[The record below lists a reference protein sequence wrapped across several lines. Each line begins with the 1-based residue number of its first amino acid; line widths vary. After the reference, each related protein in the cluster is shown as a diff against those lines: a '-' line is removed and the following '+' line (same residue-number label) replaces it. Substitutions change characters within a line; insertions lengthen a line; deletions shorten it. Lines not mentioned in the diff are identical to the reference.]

1 MNDVRIRNRGARF
14 LMVAA
19 SLVIVVA
26 GLREIKPIAVPLI
39 IAGFLSVL
47 SSPILVWL
55 VEHRIPKFIAVLMT
69 VLSNIGVVVVI
80 LLLVGSSIRAF
91 SDSLPNYQQRL
102 EDRARATFDWFEGM
116 GISTSELNWLREEP
130 LLPDPNVDPEKLESD
145 GVTEEP
151 AQAERLLNLS
161 ALVDL
166 LGSTLRSLASL
177 TAMTLLVFLMM
188 VFILFEASGFPRRLE
203 LSLGWKEEDLDRLR
217 QAKREI
223 QHYLAIKTAVSLA
236 TGILIYFWVLF
247 AGVDFPLLWGLIAFL
262 LNYIPSLGS
271 ILASIPATVIAV
283 LETGPAQAL
292 LVVLGYLVVNLVL
305 GNFVEPHLMGRQFGI
320 STLVVFLSLVFWGWV
335 WGPVGMLLSVPLTMI
350 LKILL
355 EHTEDLSWMAR
366 LISANP
372 VALEPDLRN
381 G

>member
-1 MNDVRIRNRGARF
+1 MI
-14 LMVAA
+14 AA

-47 SSPILVWL
+47 SSPILAWL
-55 VEHRIPKFIAVLMT
+55 VEHRIPKFIAVFMT
-69 VLSNIGVVVVI
+69 VLSNIAVVVVI
-80 LLLVGSSIRAF
+80 LLLVGSSLRAF
-91 SDSLPNYQQRL
+91 SDSLPIYQKRL
-102 EDRARATFDWFEGM
+102 EDRARSAFSWLEDM
-116 GISTSELNWLREEP
+116 GINTSELNWLRDEP
-130 LLPDPNVDPEKLESD
+130 LLPDPNLDPAELEEAI
-145 GVTEEP
+145 EEP
-151 AQAERLLNLS
+151 PQGERLLNLS
-161 ALVDL
+161 ALVEV

-177 TAMTLLVFLMM
+177 TAMTVLVFLMM

-203 LSLGWKEEDLDRLR
+203 IALGWKDKDLERLW

-223 QHYLAIKTAVSLA
+223 QHYLGIKTAVSLA
-236 TGILIYFWVLF
+236 TGFFIYLWVLF
-247 AGVDFPLLWGLIAFL
+247 SGVEFPLLWGLIAFL

-271 ILASIPATVIAV
+271 ILASIPATVIAFI
-283 LETGPAQAL
+283 ETGPAQAL
-292 LVVLGYLVVNLVL
+292 LVVLGYLIVNIVL

-335 WGPVGMLLSVPLTMI
+335 WGPVAMLLSVPLTMI

-355 EHTEDLSWMAR
+355 EHTEDLRWMAR

-372 VALEPDLRN
+372 VALEPDLRQ